1 MSQVLRKSLQH
12 LVAPVEIVLVAFQ
25 SAPFVDGTGIQTD
38 RESALILV
46 LVLGSVFHISPAV
59 SGVLGRLNNSRFIEE
74 SLKLFKLSV
83 ELLLR
88 QPARSDPVYHFFL
101 LVDNEQEPKLL
112 SLDWNDESVDVL
124 ELTQWAPEV
133 GLAFKQV
140 FKRSL
145 EVCGPPSIVS
155 CEDNVP

>member
-1 MSQVLRKSLQH
+1 MSLHQ
-12 LVAPVEIVLVAFQ
+12 LVTPVEVVLVALQ
-25 SAPFVDGTGIQTD
+25 SSPFVDGTGIQTA

-46 LVLGSVFHISPAV
+46 LVLGSVFDVSPAV
-59 SGVLGRLNNSRFIEE
+59 SGVLGRLNNSCFIEE
-74 SLKLFKLSV
+74 SLKLFKLGF
-83 ELLLR
+83 ELLIR
-88 QPARSDPVYHFFL
+88 QPARSDPVDHFFL

-124 ELTQWAPEV
+124 ELTQWAPVV

-145 EVCGPPSIVS
+145 EVCGPLSIVS